1 MIDPGRITHKIATSV
16 LPKALIL
23 GLALTLAPSM
33 VCQGQ
38 VLLKYQVEDIASQKG
53 ELYFPDSLSRANYVQ
68 AFLHSLHLEGYPTA
82 NIRTKTFVEDT
93 LHVRLEAGPP
103 FNWLL
108 LRQGNLDDGR
118 AKKVGYQESAF
129 RHRPLNFSELKRFFD
144 QILVEAQNTGY
155 PFATVRL
162 DSMDVKEGGLEAAIN
177 FDPGPYITFDTLE
190 IIGDSKTKPLYLSRL
205 LRVPP
210 AAPFSQTAIDRALK
224 ALQKVPYLQLVDQPA
239 LTFQNQTARV
249 ILPIN
254 DRRINTLDGI
264 IGVLPNEAE
273 DNKLLVTG
281 QFNLS
286 LHNVAG
292 RGRNYHLQWQRLSR
306 YSQNL
311 AVSAKEPLL
320 FGSLLD
326 LSMSFDLLKE
336 DTTFLNRDFKVGFTY
351 PVHPNL
357 SVGFFSRRQAGDLL
371 EAPVESLAVGIADIA
386 DFRYNNYGL
395 NMEWSTLEQSFGA
408 RRGVLTTF
416 ELGIGNK
423 KILENTALPP
433 EFYEGLDKNAAQY
446 YVTLSAEKHL
456 LLSPSFG
463 VWMRLR
469 GAEMGSRHLFLNDL
483 FRLGGLNSIRGFN
496 ENFFFAKRYVYANFE
511 PRYYFDRNS
520 FFLLFFDWGRIKDNK
535 EAMDQPLA
543 VGGGISLE
551 TDQGVFSFIYALGK
565 SKTQTMG
572 FNFSKVHFGYTGR
585 F

>member
-1 MIDPGRITHKIATSV
+1 MIYLRRLSQRVAHLFLLTFQYLV
-16 LPKALIL
+16 LSTVTVPWIE
-23 GLALTLAPSM
+23 
-33 VCQGQ
+33 CEGQ
-38 VLLKYQVEDIASQKG
+38 VLLKYQVEDIVSQKG
-53 ELYFPDSLSRANYVQ
+53 ELYFPDSLTRNSYLE
-68 AFLHSLHLEGYPTA
+68 AFLHSLHLEGYPA
-82 NIRTKTFVEDT
+82 AHIRSKTFVGDT
-93 LHVRLEAGPP
+93 LDVRLEAGQL
-103 FNWLL
+103 FSWMH
-108 LRQGNLDDGR
+108 LRQGNLDGR
-118 AKKVGYQESAF
+118 RAMKAGYQESTF
-129 RHRPLNFSELKRFFD
+129 RRQPVNFVQLRSFFD
-144 QILVEAQNTGY
+144 GILDEAQNTGY

-162 DSMDVKEGGLEAAIN
+162 DSLAMEEEGLVAAIN
-177 FDPGPYITFDTLE
+177 FDPGPFITFDTLD
-190 IIGDSKTKPLYLSRL
+190 IDGDSKTKSLFLSRL
-205 LRVPP
+205 LQVAPG
-210 AAPFSQTAIDRALK
+210 APFSQAAVDHALK
-224 ALQKVPYLQLVDQPA
+224 SLQKIPYLQLVDQPS
-239 LTFQNQTARV
+239 LTFRNETAQV
-249 ILPIN
+249 TLPIN

-336 DTTFLNRDFKVGFTY
+336 NTTFLNRDFKVGFTY

>member
-1 MIDPGRITHKIATSV
+1 MVKVMIDPGRITHKIATSV
-16 LPKALIL
+16 LSKALIL

-239 LTFQNQTARV
+239 LTFQN
-249 ILPIN
+249 
-254 DRRINTLDGI
+254 
-264 IGVLPNEAE
+264 
-273 DNKLLVTG
+273 
-281 QFNLS
+281 
-286 LHNVAG
+286 
-292 RGRNYHLQWQRLSR
+292 
-306 YSQNL
+306 
-311 AVSAKEPLL
+311 
-320 FGSLLD
+320 
-326 LSMSFDLLKE
+326 
-336 DTTFLNRDFKVGFTY
+336 
-351 PVHPNL
+351 
-357 SVGFFSRRQAGDLL
+357 
-371 EAPVESLAVGIADIA
+371 
-386 DFRYNNYGL
+386 
-395 NMEWSTLEQSFGA
+395 
-408 RRGVLTTF
+408 
-416 ELGIGNK
+416 
-423 KILENTALPP
+423 
-433 EFYEGLDKNAAQY
+433 
-446 YVTLSAEKHL
+446 
-456 LLSPSFG
+456 
-463 VWMRLR
+463 
-469 GAEMGSRHLFLNDL
+469 
-483 FRLGGLNSIRGFN
+483 
-496 ENFFFAKRYVYANFE
+496 
-511 PRYYFDRNS
+511 
-520 FFLLFFDWGRIKDNK
+520 
-535 EAMDQPLA
+535 
-543 VGGGISLE
+543 
-551 TDQGVFSFIYALGK
+551 
-565 SKTQTMG
+565 
-572 FNFSKVHFGYTGR
+572 
-585 F
+585 